1 MLLVVWIR
9 AAADW
14 CWLLAIRRGLVG
26 AASFGSLL
34 IVTGLLRLLFGIH
47 FMSPLAV
54 LIGLYATPLAA
65 IPIANLIARRL
76 APLAGRPKDAGWRNF
91 IFAQRRREQSEAYS
105 APSAEI

>member
-1 MLLVVWIR
+1 MRHLYGEP
-9 AAADW
+9 
-14 CWLLAIRRGLVG
+14 RRYET
-26 AASFGSLL
+26 A
-34 IVTGLLRLLFGIH
+34 T
-47 FMSPLAV
+47 